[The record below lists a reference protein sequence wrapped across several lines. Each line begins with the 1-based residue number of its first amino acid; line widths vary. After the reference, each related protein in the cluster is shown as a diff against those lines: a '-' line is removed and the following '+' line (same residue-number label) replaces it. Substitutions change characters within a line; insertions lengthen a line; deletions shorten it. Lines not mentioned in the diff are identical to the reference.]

1 MEAATISEVV
11 RQPEHL
17 KNQNLIIMKLIGI
30 CEIDKRYL
38 DNGDG
43 VIDPDE
49 AAALIRLEDFE
60 FSQCDGMYWSCFLW
74 IAMEGVVFRIIAFLA
89 LHFGNRSKK
98 V

>member
-1 MEAATISEVV
+1 MEASTISEVV

-30 CEIDKRYL
+30 CEIDKNYL

-43 VIDPDE
+43 ELDADE
-49 AAALIRLEDFE
+49 VAALISLEDFE
-60 FSQCDGMYWSCFLW
+60 FSQCDGMYWRCFLW
-74 IAMEGVVFRIIAFLA
+74 IAMEGLVFRIIALFA